1 VSVLEIG
8 LAVLCALGGV
18 RSLWVWSRH
27 PFESRDP
34 VDHLLFAAFV
44 TGRVGLWSSIAGWF
58 VLYGYLTESGGSVAR
73 FRWYL
78 AVPLVLGGVQL
89 LAGYFLGRRGEHPS
103 AAGRDRTSSDGD
115 APPPGGDEVSP
126 RP

>member
-1 VSVLEIG
+1 MSVLEIG

-18 RSLWVWSRH
+18 RSLCVWSRN

-34 VDHLLFAAFV
+34 VDHLLYAAFV
-44 TGRVGLWSSIAGWF
+44 TARVGLWFSVAGWF
-58 VLYGYLTESGGSVAR
+58 VLYGYLTETGGSLAR

-89 LAGYFLGRRGEHPS
+89 LAGYFLGRRGERPS
-103 AAGRDRTSSDGD
+103 AVAKDGTSSDGD
-115 APPPGGDEVSP
+115 APPRSGDEP
-126 RP
+126 

>member
-8 LAVLCALGGV
+8 LAVLCSLGGV
-18 RSLWVWSRH
+18 RSLWVWSRR

-34 VDHLLFAAFV
+34 VDHLLYAAFV
-44 TGRVGLWSSIAGWF
+44 TARVGLWFSVAGWF
-58 VLYGYLTESGGSVAR
+58 VLYGYLTETGGSLAR

-89 LAGYFLGRRGEHPS
+89 LAGYFLGRRGDRPS
-103 AAGRDRTSSDGD
+103 ALASAKDRTSSDAD
-115 APPPGGDEVSP
+115 APPPSGDEP
-126 RP
+126 

>member
-1 VSVLEIG
+1 VSVVEIG
-8 LAVLCALGGV
+8 LAVLCGLGGI
-18 RSLWVWSRH
+18 RSLWVWSRR

-44 TGRVGLWSSIAGWF
+44 TARVGLWFSVGGWF
-58 VLYGYLTESGGSVAR
+58 VLYGYLTESGGSLAR

-89 LAGYFLGRRGEHPS
+89 LAGYFLGRRGERPG
-103 AAGRDRTSSDGD
+103 AVAKDGTSGDGD
-115 APPPGGDEVSP
+115 GPPPTGGED
-126 RP
+126 

>member
-8 LAVLCALGGV
+8 LAVLCSLGGI
-18 RSLWVWSRH
+18 RSLWVWSRR

-34 VDHLLFAAFV
+34 VDHLLYAAFV
-44 TGRVGLWSSIAGWF
+44 TARVGLWFSVAGWF
-58 VLYGYLTESGGSVAR
+58 VLYGYLTETGGSLAR

-89 LAGYFLGRRGEHPS
+89 LAGYFLGRRGERPS
-103 AAGRDRTSSDGD
+103 AVASAKDRTSSDAD
-115 APPPGGDEVSP
+115 APPPSGDEP
-126 RP
+126 